1 MNVVYDTGMLVAAD
15 RNDRRAWADH
25 RVRLEIGLAPI
36 VPAPVVAQTS
46 RSGQQAQLRRL
57 LRGCEIVA
65 FAPEEAHRVGS
76 LLGASRTTDVVDA
89 HVAILALDR
98 VAIVIT
104 SDRGDLEHLS
114 ARLPTPIQIE
124 PV

>member
-1 MNVVYDTGMLVAAD
+1 MNVVYDTGMLVAAE
-15 RNDRRAWADH
+15 RNDRRVWADH
-25 RVRLEIGLAPI
+25 RARLEIGLTPI
-36 VPAPVVAQTS
+36 APAPVVARTS

-76 LLGASRTTDVVDA
+76 LLGAARTTDVVDA

-98 VAIVIT
+98 GAIVIT

-114 ARLPTPIQIE
+114 ACLPTPIHIE